1 MEMGCS
7 AIERQ
12 MAVHSNRAPKPPEE
26 QEDVADA
33 DTTVL
38 EVRLSGI
45 DLSK

>member
-1 MEMGCS
+1 MKMRCG

-12 MAVHSNRAPKPPEE
+12 MAVYSSSAPKPPEE
-26 QEDVADA
+26 QKDVADA